1 MRTYLKYDKEF
12 NKKFKR
18 ETVDTINKGD
28 SIAFAQ
34 EKMMEEQKNNLTDE
48 EKTKIEGFV
57 NEMKQAVKDKDVNK
71 INELEASINNA
82 WNEISQRIYAKQA
95 QSNAQQTTEEKTSEN
110 DAETVQ
116 DADFEEVK

>member
-1 MRTYLKYDKEF
+1 MQ
-12 NKKFKR
+12 N
-18 ETVDTINKGD
+18 
-28 SIAFAQ
+28 
-34 EKMMEEQKNNLTDE
+34 
-48 EKTKIEGFV
+48 